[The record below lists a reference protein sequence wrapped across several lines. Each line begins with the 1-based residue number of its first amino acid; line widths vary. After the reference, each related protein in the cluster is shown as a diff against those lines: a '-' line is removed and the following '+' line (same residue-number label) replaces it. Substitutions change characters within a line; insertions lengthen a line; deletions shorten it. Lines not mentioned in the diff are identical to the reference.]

1 MRDFKISVRITDTS
15 PNLSRYFSD
24 ITKEKILDPQVEA
37 DLAMRAKEGDIK
49 ARERIILANLRFVVS
64 VAKSYTSKNAP
75 LEDLISE
82 GNKGLIEAMEVFDP
96 TAGFKFISY
105 AVWHIR
111 KNIFVYL
118 SNNSRV
124 FRIPSNVAS
133 ELKRYQSME
142 DFFIGRNGR
151 EPSVDEILLL
161 LENNG
166 IEPIKKGVIDL
177 IKNKPVSI
185 SLESSSDTDD
195 DYLKAPINWIQS
207 EETHEKYITEGD
219 VKFMV
224 ISILS
229 HLNPRER
236 MIVEMK
242 YGLEGKEPMSFNQ
255 IANYFDLSPEWA
267 RNNFSKIEKKM
278 KIIARKKGMKNYI

>member
-1 MRDFKISVRITDTS
+1 
-15 PNLSRYFSD
+15 
-24 ITKEKILDPQVEA
+24 
-37 DLAMRAKEGDIK
+37 
-49 ARERIILANLRFVVS
+49 
-64 VAKSYTSKNAP
+64 
-75 LEDLISE
+75 
-82 GNKGLIEAMEVFDP
+82 
-96 TAGFKFISY
+96 
-105 AVWHIR
+105 
-111 KNIFVYL
+111 
-118 SNNSRV
+118 
-124 FRIPSNVAS
+124 
-133 ELKRYQSME
+133 ME
-142 DFFIGRNGR
+142 DFFIGQNGR

-242 YGLEGKEPMSFNQ
+242 YGLDGKEPMSFNQ
-255 IANYFDLSPEWA
+255 IANYFDRSPEWA

-278 KIIARKKGMKNYI
+278 KIIARKKGIKNYI

>member
-1 MRDFKISVRITDTS
+1 M
-15 PNLSRYFSD
+15 
-24 ITKEKILDPQVEA
+24 KEKMLDPQVEA

-49 ARERIILANLRFVVS
+49 AKERIILSNLRFVVS
-64 VAKSYTSKNAP
+64 VAKAYTTKNAP

-111 KNIFVYL
+111 KNIFLYL

-124 FRIPSNVAS
+124 FRIPGNVAN

-142 DFFIGRNGR
+142 DFFIGQNGR

-161 LENNG
+161 VESNG
-166 IEPIKKGVIDL
+166 IEPIKKGAIEL
-177 IKNKPVSI
+177 IRNKPISI
-185 SLESSSDTDD
+185 SLESSSDPDD
-195 DYLKAPINWIQS
+195 DYSKAPINWIQS
-207 EETHEKYITEGD
+207 EETQEKSIKDED
-219 VKFMV
+219 IKFMIV
-224 ISILS
+224 SILS
-229 HLNPRER
+229 HLQPMQR

-242 YGLEGKEPMSFNQ
+242 YGLDGKEPMSFNQ
-255 IANYFDLSPEWA
+255 IGNYFDRSPEWA
-267 RNNFSKIEKKM
+267 RNNLSKIEKRM
-278 KIIARKKGMKNYI
+278 KVIARKKGMKNWI

>member
-15 PNLSRYFSD
+15 QNLSRYFSD
-24 ITKEKILDPQVEA
+24 ITKEKMLDPQVEA
-37 DLAMRAKEGDIK
+37 DLAMRAKEGDVK
-49 ARERIILANLRFVVS
+49 ARERIILANLRFVIS
-64 VAKSYTSKNAP
+64 VAKAYAGKNAP

-111 KNIFVYL
+111 KNIFLYL

-124 FRIPSNVAS
+124 FRIPGNVAN

-142 DFFIGRNGR
+142 DFFIGQNGR

-166 IEPIKKGVIDL
+166 IEPIKKGVLDL
-177 IKNKPVSI
+177 IRNKPVSI

-195 DYLKAPINWIQS
+195 DYSKAPINWIQA
-207 EETHEKYITEGD
+207 EETHEKYIAEGD
-219 VKFMV
+219 IKFMIV
-224 ISILS
+224 SILS
-229 HLNPRER
+229 HLQPTER

-242 YGLEGKEPMSFNQ
+242 YGLDGKEPMSFNQ
-255 IANYFDLSPEWA
+255 IGNYFDRSTEWA
-267 RNNFSKIEKKM
+267 RNNLTKIEKRM
-278 KIIARKKGMKNYI
+278 RVIARKKGMKNWI